1 MQLYVGEIYS
11 NQGTWFW
18 NFRKVSEDLEIDNSQ
33 DLEIDDSSEVRLLF
47 ILSHLYA

>member
-1 MQLYVGEIYS
+1 MYVKVLRLYVGEIYS

-18 NFRKVSEDLEIDNSQ
+18 NFREVSE

-47 ILSHLYA
+47 ILSQLYA